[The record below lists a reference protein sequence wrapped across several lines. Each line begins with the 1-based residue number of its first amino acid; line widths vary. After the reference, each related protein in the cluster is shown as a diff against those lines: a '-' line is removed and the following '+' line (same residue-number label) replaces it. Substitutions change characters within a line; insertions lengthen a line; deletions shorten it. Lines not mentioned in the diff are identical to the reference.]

1 MTKLNLGPYSS
12 NWSAN
17 SVYVTEHKHKAE
29 PALTQKNQ
37 VEETAKRAGSRGQI
51 TRAHKCDLING

>member
-17 SVYVTEHKHKAE
+17 SVYVTEHKHKPE
-29 PALTQKNQ
+29 PALTQTAE
-37 VEETAKRAGSRGQI
+37 VEETAKRGGPRGSI
-51 TRAHKCDLING
+51 ARAHKNDLTNG